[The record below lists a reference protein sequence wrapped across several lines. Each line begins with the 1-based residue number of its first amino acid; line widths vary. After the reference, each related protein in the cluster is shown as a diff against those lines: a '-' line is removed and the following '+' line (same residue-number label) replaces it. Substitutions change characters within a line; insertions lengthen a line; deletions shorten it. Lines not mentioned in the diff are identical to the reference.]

1 MKNLVSAVLK
11 SIVIICVVVSAAL
24 LYSSFNEKK
33 SESEIQNQKA
43 VILKKFLQRYNKP
56 VRIEVTSL
64 TQRYSADADEIK
76 KLKLPT
82 DQKSKFYISI
92 NLFTDETDNQAPLV
106 AQIKFMDVATE
117 NKLSEENI
125 NLE

>member
-1 MKNLVSAVLK
+1 LKN
-11 SIVIICVVVSAAL
+11 
-24 LYSSFNEKK
+24 
-33 SESEIQNQKA
+33 
-43 VILKKFLQRYNKP
+43 FLQRYNKP

-92 NLFTDETDNQAPLV
+92 NLFTDETDSQAPLV

>member
-1 MKNLVSAVLK
+1 MKNLISGILKLAVAL
-11 SIVIICVVVSAAL
+11 CVVVSAAL
-24 LYSSFNEKK
+24 LYSSFEEKK
-33 SESEIQNQKA
+33 SEPEITNPKA
-43 VILKKFLQRYNKP
+43 QELKSFLMKYHKP

-64 TQRYSADADEIK
+64 TQRYSSDAEEIK

-82 DQKSKFYISI
+82 DPKSKFYISI
-92 NLFTDETDNQAPLV
+92 NLFTDETDSQAPLV